1 MVLCFKIA
9 RRPRTT
15 PKSQDLSLNKT
26 RNLQKFAP
34 GPDLAARA
42 KRLEITFIYRKG
54 AEGPPTFTRGPV
66 RARARAR
73 ARAKHPGE
81 KKFYSQPAASGPKMQ
96 AKNFFEKI
104 FQKKIFSPKFKKII
118 NKFFKTL
125 CFPKPRDVAQKR
137 RTRFRYNRRTMS
149 CFITFQKILK
159 MKPEVDIFKNTQ
171 FYPTE
176 GWSFFSKSNVALDY
190 YRKPRI

>member
-1 MVLCFKIA
+1 MFFQAARSAAELKAPLLVQSPHIEWIYIKSKNNKNETGSRYFQKWPILPNARGVLQFKIE

-15 PKSQDLSLNKT
+15 PKTQDLNPNQT
-26 RNLQKFAP
+26 RNLQKIAP

-73 ARAKHPGE
+73 AKYPGE

-96 AKNFFEKI
+96 AKNFFW
-104 FQKKIFSPKFKKII
+104 KKFSKK
-118 NKFFKTL
+118 N
-125 CFPKPRDVAQKR
+125 
-137 RTRFRYNRRTMS
+137 
-149 CFITFQKILK
+149 
-159 MKPEVDIFKNTQ
+159 
-171 FYPTE
+171 
-176 GWSFFSKSNVALDY
+176 FFSKIQKNH
-190 YRKPRI
+190 